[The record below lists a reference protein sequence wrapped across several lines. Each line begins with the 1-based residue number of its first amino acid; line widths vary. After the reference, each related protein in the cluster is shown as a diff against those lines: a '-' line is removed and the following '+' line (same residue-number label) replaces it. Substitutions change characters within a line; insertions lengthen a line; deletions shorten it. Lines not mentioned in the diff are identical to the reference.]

1 MILFSIPGSGKS
13 TTMFGIENEFGILGL
28 SVERFLRSNAINISA
43 IEFINKT
50 TFDLVEGKKTELEKR
65 CNPKI
70 KTIRTVEELRVVVK
84 SVLKLRVQKST
95 NQNFTSSRS
104 HLILVISIEGKSG
117 RMIFADLAGFES
129 GKGKEDIQETQFIN
143 SSLNEL
149 NQLLLKVSRN
159 MVVSN
164 GSYPLTN
171 FLNPYLKKSARTLM
185 LYHVLNG
192 SVKKQLENIKDIVPS
207 KTAEK
212 RKPGNSSLPLRQP
225 LKPLNMNH

>member
-1 MILFSIPGSGKS
+1 
-13 TTMFGIENEFGILGL
+13 MFGIGNEFGILGL

-129 GKGKEDIQETQFIN
+129 GKEKKI
-143 SSLNEL
+143 SKKLNL
-149 NQLLLKVSRN
+149 SIHL
-159 MVVSN
+159 
-164 GSYPLTN
+164 
-171 FLNPYLKKSARTLM
+171 
-185 LYHVLNG
+185 
-192 SVKKQLENIKDIVPS
+192 
-207 KTAEK
+207 
-212 RKPGNSSLPLRQP
+212 
-225 LKPLNMNH
+225 